1 MQNVGVSDDELRSLV
16 SFVLFNIFVGL
27 LGYNIWNLFPRGPPN
42 ERVQRISKL
51 LRSIQGTVTLTPVP
65 LGYSRIP
72 HNVIIVRIQ
81 VIELLFVCLSNENCP
96 QSQLTFYGNKSNF
109 DAEALRPCFERYPNH
124 RLVNLKP
131 YHSEWRMRT
140 EEMCLMFCSDT
151 RSRCRSIVYD
161 SVQHICHFFLDG
173 GEDFA
178 IPAAKMIYLRVTSK
192 DCIDQIIEP
201 RPPANTVESVS
212 QEQSSAE
219 LSAEVPS
226 PGMFNI
232 PRTPTVFGEVHVPAT
247 KPPTK
252 PSTTAATTT
261 PSTTTPSLSASAS
274 LELSDEN
281 TAENFDEEMEKV
293 KVRNDLLR
301 DINGIENVESRW
313 QTSMEKLVKNNDH
326 LALKGARI
334 PLVKLLERKYPA
346 KFAQYLVEKERLIGS
361 LRSDEEVPPRPMKA
375 HQPTRKR
382 TEFFGRRISFSDDHM
397 YSRKAEGADIRRQSP
412 KPLKKFFGRRISFS
426 DDHMYSRKAEGADI
440 RRQSPKP
447 LKQVPLLETSTP
459 SFVKKARSFLQMVNA
474 RKSQSKSV
482 EEPSTA
488 QLDSTANV
496 FPTAG
501 CSEGDVAIWM
511 DFENTVGSEVIDST
525 FVENW
530 NDCRKICGEEHCHSF
545 TYYDDKQC
553 VINIEDEGVNL
564 RPPQQLDYSARTTL
578 KFCYPNN
585 LSPYHGCSNFVAFR
599 DYALAKEPREQFDG
613 LPAGYDG
620 MKLCVELCVLSSDY
634 ACRVSDHERSRTIE
648 RVAMKEK
655 PSSMKALKIK
665 PLKLKS
671 PRRRTLSTGFVTE

>member
-1 MQNVGVSDDELRSLV
+1 
-16 SFVLFNIFVGL
+16 
-27 LGYNIWNLFPRGPPN
+27 
-42 ERVQRISKL
+42 
-51 LRSIQGTVTLTPVP
+51 
-65 LGYSRIP
+65 
-72 HNVIIVRIQ
+72 
-81 VIELLFVCLSNENCP
+81 
-96 QSQLTFYGNKSNF
+96 
-109 DAEALRPCFERYPNH
+109 
-124 RLVNLKP
+124 
-131 YHSEWRMRT
+131 MRT

-232 PRTPTVFGEVHVPAT
+232 PPTPTVFGEVHVPAT

-261 PSTTTPSLSASAS
+261 PSTTAPSLSASAS
-274 LELSDEN
+274 MELSDEN

-334 PLVKLLERKYPA
+334 PL
-346 KFAQYLVEKERLIGS
+346 
-361 LRSDEEVPPRPMKA
+361 
-375 HQPTRKR
+375 
-382 TEFFGRRISFSDDHM
+382 
-397 YSRKAEGADIRRQSP
+397 
-412 KPLKKFFGRRISFS
+412 
-426 DDHMYSRKAEGADI
+426 
-440 RRQSPKP
+440 
-447 LKQVPLLETSTP
+447 QVPLLETSTP

-634 ACRVSDHERSRTIE
+634 ACRVNERSRTIE

-655 PSSMKALKIK
+655 PWSMKALKIK

-671 PRRRTLSTGFVTE
+671 PRRRTWVHRLGTGFVTE

>member
-42 ERVQRISKL
+42 ERVQRISK
-51 LRSIQGTVTLTPVP
+51 P
-65 LGYSRIP
+65 
-72 HNVIIVRIQ
+72 
-81 VIELLFVCLSNENCP
+81 
-96 QSQLTFYGNKSNF
+96 
-109 DAEALRPCFERYPNH
+109 LRPCFERYPNH

-412 KPLKKFFGRRISFS
+412 KPLK
-426 DDHMYSRKAEGADI
+426 
-440 RRQSPKP
+440 
-447 LKQVPLLETSTP
+447 QVPLLETSTP

-634 ACRVSDHERSRTIE
+634 ACRAASFLTLEGRCLLHDVDSIAAPSLFEPSHTQHQLYFENGCPVQSVSDIDERSRTIE

-655 PSSMKALKIK
+655 PWSMKALKIK

-671 PRRRTLSTGFVTE
+671 PRRRTLGTGFVTE